1 MLSPGIDWMDVW
13 ATAFGRAGL
22 RFHLISLLFWTYVKI
37 SGKMCSGRIF
47 WWDIVE
53 THGWEI
59 VSRQKEKSGNYEEVV
74 DALPAYIYLIC
85 NYFVADTSFWNE
97 FLKASLKAHSS
108 VTRQVSKNQIR
119 GCLYKLLVNFKV
131 KYIN

>member
-1 MLSPGIDWMDVW
+1 MV
-13 ATAFGRAGL
+13 
-22 RFHLISLLFWTYVKI
+22 
-37 SGKMCSGRIF
+37 GKMFPGKKK
-47 WWDIVE
+47 
-53 THGWEI
+53 
-59 VSRQKEKSGNYEEVV
+59 KEKSGNYEEVV
-74 DALPAYIYLIC
+74 DALPAAYIYLIC